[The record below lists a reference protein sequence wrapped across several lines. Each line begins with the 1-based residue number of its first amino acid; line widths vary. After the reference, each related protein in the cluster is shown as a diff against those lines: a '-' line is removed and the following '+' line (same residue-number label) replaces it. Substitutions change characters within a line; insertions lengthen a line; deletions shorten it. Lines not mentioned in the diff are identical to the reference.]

1 MRSNTIENVE
11 CYAFFMEISGNQTH
25 HYFMYIH
32 KSGVNGTYDVN
43 ACVWWMLQRLLTCMF

>member
-43 ACVWWMLQRLLTCMF
+43 AVFGGCCKDY